1 MEESDLDIRFEEAVI
16 AANAMSQSDLPQ
28 DVQLRLYA
36 YYKQATFG
44 TIDTRVSPVYDLR
57 NAFKTNAWMQISHLS
72 QNEAKEMYIEM
83 IMGLVSK
90 KK

>member
-1 MEESDLDIRFEEAVI
+1 MTAKNLDIRFTEAVEK
-16 AANAMSQSDLPQ
+16 ALQMTQSSLPQ

-44 TIDTRVSPVYDLR
+44 TAIYNHSENFDLR

-72 QNEAKEMYIEM
+72 IDEAKEKYIE
-83 IMGLVSK
+83 IINSLT
-90 KK
+90 